1 MKIRAIDTLEFGI
14 EVDDYIKKFEDLLIE
29 LAKLKKES
37 QDTNQNQLI
46 RINGVNFDVAKS
58 GAPFYTYRLECKDFF
73 LYFQEKP
80 MKNNPPI
87 RVKLLS
93 SFLWSY
99 GYKEAYSYFI
109 KWINEFNISFNGT
122 KISRV
127 DICLDTDEFT
137 FKEKDIKQFI
147 TRAKH
152 KNIHYA
158 DDIYFNGKIFSGF
171 TIGKGKPLLVRI
183 YDKYLEI
190 NNSQKLW
197 FKEIWKLNNWNKDKA
212 VWRVEFQ
219 LRRSLLKEFKIN
231 SVEDLLINEDQI
243 WAYLTKKWIMLK
255 ELNDTNISRCKI
267 DKRWEK
273 IQNYNNKTDI
283 HPIIRKKIK
292 EGNVIGLLDQ
302 SSGLAISLGAIYN
315 HKDLD
320 ETFNAI
326 KIYTKIKLQKKETSF
341 QEEKEKRKLKYLS
354 IDY

>member
-14 EVDDYIKKFEDLLIE
+14 EVDNYIKKFEDLLIE

-37 QDTNQNQLI
+37 QDTNQNQLV
-46 RINGVNFDVAKS
+46 RINGINFDVAKS

-73 LYFQEKP
+73 LYFQERP

-99 GYKEAYSYFI
+99 GYKEAYNNFI
-109 KWINEFNISFNGT
+109 NWIDDFNIPFNGT

-127 DICLDTDEFT
+127 DICLDTDEFI
-137 FKEKDIKQFI
+137 FKEEDIKNFA
-147 TRAKH
+147 TRARH
-152 KNIHYA
+152 KEIHYPGNMYL
-158 DDIYFNGKIFSGF
+158 DGKKFSGF

-183 YDKYLEI
+183 YDKSLEI
-190 NNSQKLW
+190 YNSKKIW
-197 FKEIWKLNNWNKDKA
+197 FKNIWNLNNWNKDKA

-231 SVEDLLINEDQI
+231 SVEDYLIKEDQI

-273 IQNYNNKTDI
+273 IQIYNNKI
-283 HPIIRKKIK
+283 NVEPIIREKVK
-292 EGNVIGLLDQ
+292 EGNVIALLDQ
-302 SSGLAISLGAIYN
+302 SSGLALSIGALYDY
-315 HKDLD
+315 KDLD
-320 ETFNAI
+320 ETFKTI
-326 KIYTKIKLQKKETSF
+326 KTYTEIKLIKKETF
-341 QEEKEKRKLKYLS
+341 FEEEKEKRRLKYLH
-354 IDY
+354 

>member
-14 EVDDYIKKFEDLLIE
+14 EVDDYINKFKDLLLE
-29 LAKLKKES
+29 LGKLKKES
-37 QDTNQNQLI
+37 QDTNQNQLV
-46 RINGVNFDVAKS
+46 RINGINFEVARS

-80 MKNNPPI
+80 MKNNSPI
-87 RVKLLS
+87 RIKLLS

-109 KWINEFNISFNGT
+109 DWISEFNIQINGT

-127 DICLDTDEFT
+127 DICLDIDEIIF
-137 FKEKDIKQFI
+137 EEEDIKNFI
-147 TRAKH
+147 TRAKY

-183 YDKYLEI
+183 YDKSLEI
-190 NNSQKLW
+190 NRSKKLW
-197 FKEIWKLNNWNKDKA
+197 FKEIWKLNNWNEDKK
-212 VWRVEFQ
+212 VWRVEYQ
-219 LRRSLLKEFKIN
+219 IRRSVLKEFQIN
-231 SVEDLLINEDQI
+231 SVEDFLIKEDQI
-243 WAYLTKKWIMLK
+243 WIYLTKKWIMLK

-273 IQNYNNKTDI
+273 IQNYNNKI
-283 HPIIRKKIK
+283 NIEPIIRKKIK

-315 HKDLD
+315 HKNLD
-320 ETFNAI
+320 ETFNII
-326 KIYTKIKLQKKETSF
+326 KTYTKIKLQKNETSF
-341 QEEKEKRKLKYLS
+341 KEEKEKRKAKFYDL
-354 IDY
+354 